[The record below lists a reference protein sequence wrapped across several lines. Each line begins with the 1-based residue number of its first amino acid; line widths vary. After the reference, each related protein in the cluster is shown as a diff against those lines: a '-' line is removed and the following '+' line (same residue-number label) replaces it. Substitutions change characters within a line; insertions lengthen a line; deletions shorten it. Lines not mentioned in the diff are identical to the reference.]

1 MVTVGSLGKAKK
13 CITFKNLSMTTE
25 PGHEIGVTG
34 QRIQLLE
41 MKQRLWR

>member
-1 MVTVGSLGKAKK
+1 MVTVESLGKAKK

-25 PGHEIGVTG
+25 PGHEIGETS